1 MSHGLRWHLPH
12 GVTCCFSTAA
22 DGDLRDPL
30 ARGTWLRRVR
40 GSERH
45 AVVRQVHGAGIV
57 TAVPTAPLPDA
68 DGMVTS
74 EVEVALIAFGADCPG
89 LCIAAPD
96 VLGIAH
102 CGWRGTAAGIVGN
115 LVAAVARRSRHPI
128 ACFGALIGPGIAAD
142 DYEVDAPVL
151 DARPWPPAS
160 VRPGR
165 DGHAWLD
172 LTAAIH
178 GDLSHCGIS
187 DIVTATER
195 TSRDPRLW
203 SYRRDGRG
211 LVQGLAA
218 WRENP
223 SCRPT

>member
-1 MSHGLRWHLPH
+1 MSVGLRWHLRH
-12 GVTCCFSTAA
+12 GVTCGFSTAA
-22 DGDLRDPL
+22 DGEVRDPL

-45 AVVRQVHGAGIV
+45 AVVRQVHGAAIV
-57 TAVPTAPLPDA
+57 TADPAAPLPDA

-74 EVEVALIAFGADCPG
+74 HEELALVAFGADCPG

-102 CGWRGTAAGIVGN
+102 CGWRGTALGIVGN
-115 LVAAVARRSRHPI
+115 LVAEVARRSRHPL
-128 ACFGALIGPGIAAD
+128 ATFAALIGPGIAVD

-151 DARPWPPAS
+151 DARPWPSVS

-165 DGHAWLD
+165 AGHAWLD
-172 LTAAIH
+172 LPAAIRA
-178 GDLSHCGIS
+178 DLSQSGVDNVVI
-187 DIVTATER
+187 ATER

-203 SYRRDGRG
+203 SYRRDGSG

-218 WRENP
+218 WRENQP
-223 SCRPT
+223 SRSP